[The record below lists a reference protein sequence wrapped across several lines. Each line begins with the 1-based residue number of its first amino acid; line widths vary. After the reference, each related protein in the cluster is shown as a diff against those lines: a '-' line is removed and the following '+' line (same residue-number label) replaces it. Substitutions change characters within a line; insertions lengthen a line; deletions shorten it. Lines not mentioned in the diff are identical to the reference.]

1 MAPDSERVALAG
13 RWVVVTGASGGLG
26 EVIARQLVVER
37 GARVVLVARR
47 AERLAALAGEL
58 RAAGGEAVV
67 LPLDLAAPDAVDRL
81 VAEATRGRVVHGL
94 VLNAA
99 SYHYG
104 DFTAM
109 PEAMVD
115 EMLTVNAMVPVRLVR
130 RFLPIFDAQGGGGV
144 LMVASTGGLMPAPRQ
159 AVYAAS
165 KALVCN
171 FAQSLYYERGPDA
184 IVPVTLCCPG
194 GMPTAMLQDSPVMAQ
209 VARRRWMRV
218 MLTAPERVARE
229 ALDAWV
235 AGAALCIPGR
245 LNRVMDRVTR
255 LLPRGVAGRGAA
267 RVYPG

>member
-1 MAPDSERVALAG
+1 MAHDIERVALSG

-26 EVIARQLVVER
+26 EVFARQLVVER

-47 AERLAALAGEL
+47 VDRLAALAAEL

-67 LPLDLAAPDAVDRL
+67 VALDLAEPGAVDRL
-81 VAEATRGRVVHGL
+81 FAEATRGRVVHGV

-130 RFLPIFDAQGGGGV
+130 RFLPVFDAQGAGGV
-144 LMVASTGGLMPAPRQ
+144 LLVASTGGLMPAPRQ

-165 KALVCN
+165 KALLCN

-184 IVPVTLCCPG
+184 AVPVSLCCPG
-194 GMPTAMLQDSPVMAQ
+194 GMPTPMLQGSPVMAQ
-209 VARRRWMRV
+209 VARRRWMRA
-218 MLTAPERVARE
+218 MLIAPERVARE

-235 AGAALCIPGR
+235 TGVAVCIPGR

-255 LLPRGVAGRGAA
+255 WLPRGVAGRGAA
-267 RVYPG
+267 RVYRG